1 MNTNL
6 IEKFNGE
13 INSVKINNSN
23 IFSSIE
29 YILDNMEYNFD
40 ISINDTKFTTDLVNS
55 ITCMVEDY
63 SLPIEEIEDGFDYA
77 IHRTNGSIANLKFDD
92 IYVFENVPSLE
103 LIAQNIENNKYI
115 LEKSN
120 MPKIS
125 FSKSKEKS
133 RLER

>member
-1 MNTNL
+1 MNTNV

-29 YILDNMEYNFD
+29 YILEIMEYNFD
-40 ISINDTKFTTDLVNS
+40 ISNNDIKFTSDLVNS
-55 ITCMVEDY
+55 VTCMVEDY
-63 SLPIEEIEDGFDYA
+63 SLPIEEVEDGFDYA
-77 IHRTNGSIANLKFDD
+77 IHRANGSIVNLKFDD

>member
-1 MNTNL
+1 MNTNV

-29 YILDNMEYNFD
+29 YIL
-40 ISINDTKFTTDLVNS
+40 
-55 ITCMVEDY
+55 
-63 SLPIEEIEDGFDYA
+63 
-77 IHRTNGSIANLKFDD
+77 
-92 IYVFENVPSLE
+92 
-103 LIAQNIENNKYI
+103 
-115 LEKSN
+115 EKSN

>member
-77 IHRTNGSIANLKFDD
+77 IHRANGSIAN
-92 IYVFENVPSLE
+92 
-103 LIAQNIENNKYI
+103 
-115 LEKSN
+115 
-120 MPKIS
+120 
-125 FSKSKEKS
+125 
-133 RLER
+133 

>member
-40 ISINDTKFTTDLVNS
+40 ISINDTKITTDLVNS

-63 SLPIEEIEDGFDYA
+63 SLPIEEIEDGFDYS
-77 IHRTNGSIANLKFDD
+77 IHRANGSIANLKFDD

>member
-1 MNTNL
+1 MNTNV

-40 ISINDTKFTTDLVNS
+40 ISINDIKFTTDLVNS
-55 ITCMVEDY
+55 VTCMVEDY
-63 SLPIEEIEDGFDYA
+63 SLPIEEVEDGFDYA
-77 IHRTNGSIANLKFDD
+77 IHRANGSIANLKFDN
-92 IYVFENVPSLE
+92 ICVFENVPSLE
-103 LIAQNIENNKYI
+103 VIAQNIENNKYI

>member
-1 MNTNL
+1 MNTNV

-40 ISINDTKFTTDLVNS
+40 ISINDIKFTTDLVNS
-55 ITCMVEDY
+55 VTCMVEDY
-63 SLPIEEIEDGFDYA
+63 SLPIEEVEDGFDYA
-77 IHRTNGSIANLKFDD
+77 IHRANGSIANLKFDD

-120 MPKIS
+120 MLKIS
-125 FSKSKEKS
+125 FSKLKEKS

>member
-1 MNTNL
+1 MNTNV

-77 IHRTNGSIANLKFDD
+77 IHRANGSIANLKFDD

-103 LIAQNIENNKYI
+103 LIAQNIEDNEYA
-115 LEKSN
+115 LEKEN
-120 MPKIS
+120 IPKIS
-125 FSKSKEKS
+125 FSKPKRTSD
-133 RLER
+133 LER

>member
-1 MNTNL
+1 MKKVSTLDANNIIQYL
-6 IEKFNGE
+6 DASELVFFLAIKDIEQKT
-13 INSVKINNSN
+13 IVD
-23 IFSSIE
+23 
-29 YILDNMEYNFD
+29 L
-40 ISINDTKFTTDLVNS
+40 ISINDIKFTTDLVNS
-55 ITCMVEDY
+55 VTCMVEDY
-63 SLPIEEIEDGFDYA
+63 SLPIEEVEDGFDYA
-77 IHRTNGSIANLKFDD
+77 IHRANGSIANLKFDD

-125 FSKSKEKS
+125 FSKLKEKS

>member
-1 MNTNL
+1 MNTNV

-29 YILDNMEYNFD
+29 YILD
-40 ISINDTKFTTDLVNS
+40 ISINDIKFTTDLVNS
-55 ITCMVEDY
+55 VTCMVEDY
-63 SLPIEEIEDGFDYA
+63 SLPIEEVEDGFDYA
-77 IHRTNGSIANLKFDD
+77 IHRANGSIVNLKFDD

>member
-1 MNTNL
+1 MNTNV

-40 ISINDTKFTTDLVNS
+40 ISINDIKFTTDLVNS
-55 ITCMVEDY
+55 VTGMVEDY
-63 SLPIEEIEDGFDYA
+63 SLPIEEVEDGCDYA
-77 IHRTNGSIANLKFDD
+77 IHRANGSIANLKFDD

-125 FSKSKEKS
+125 FSKLKEKS

>member
-63 SLPIEEIEDGFDYA
+63 SLPIEEIEHGFEYA
-77 IHRTNGSIANLKFDD
+77 IHRANGSIANLKFDD

>member
-1 MNTNL
+1 MNTNV

-23 IFSSIE
+23 IVSSIE

-40 ISINDTKFTTDLVNS
+40 ISINDIKFTTDLVNS
-55 ITCMVEDY
+55 VTCMVEDY
-63 SLPIEEIEDGFDYA
+63 SLPIEEVEDGFDYA
-77 IHRTNGSIANLKFDD
+77 IHRANGSIANLKFDD

-120 MPKIS
+120 MTKSS
-125 FSKSKEKS
+125 FSKLKEKS